1 MSKTMHSVP
10 CSILCGLLMALGGC
24 EHVAEPAARD
34 RAPLAEPRMA
44 SARELA
50 GLPVDSPGKPSGP
63 IGVRHRDLA
72 PAMTSVPLAIE
83 LEISASRPATAL
95 NGEVIVRDGL
105 FLAPEQSRFT
115 MDNIE
120 PDRPAAHVLTVTPT
134 AAGTHRVVVVVT
146 ARIDGQMQ
154 AATHSIDVQVG
165 SAETRRAL
173 AGPVRIDEGGEAVI
187 VLPAN

>member
-63 IGVRHRDLA
+63 IGVRHRDLR
-72 PAMTSVPLAIE
+72 PDLHQLIRRRHRPPVLAC
-83 LEISASRPATAL
+83 
-95 NGEVIVRDGL
+95 
-105 FLAPEQSRFT
+105 SRFCY
-115 MDNIE
+115 
-120 PDRPAAHVLTVTPT
+120 
-134 AAGTHRVVVVVT
+134 G
-146 ARIDGQMQ
+146 
-154 AATHSIDVQVG
+154 
-165 SAETRRAL
+165 
-173 AGPVRIDEGGEAVI
+173 
-187 VLPAN
+187 